1 MLYHK
6 RKEGRKEGRRQGRE
20 RGRQVRG
27 RGVEGRGRRGN
38 SPVLTAP
45 WIYYPIP
52 LLPLYNKTPQK
63 TCSYS
68 LSASLSLEATPIR
81 PVFPPLHGSNSL
93 APHGG
98 QTQGSCRGPHHIRL
112 AAFPPSQAPCITWHP
127 GDNPSATVQSH

>member
-6 RKEGRKEGRRQGRE
+6 RTEGRKEGRRQGRE
-20 RGRQVRG
+20 RGRRVRG
-27 RGVEGRGRRGN
+27 RGEGGGRRGN
-38 SPVLTAP
+38 SPVLTAL
-45 WIYYPIP
+45 WICYPIP
-52 LLPLYNKTPQK
+52 LLLLYNETPQK

-81 PVFPPLHGSNSL
+81 LVFPPLHGSNSL

-98 QTQGSCRGPHHIRL
+98 QPQGSRRGPHHIRL
-112 AAFPPSQAPCITWHP
+112 AVLPPSQAPCITWHP